1 LHVFLLD
8 FELFVHKPAGVYY
21 GVLPPALLQAG
32 RVTVFAVAI
41 I

>member
-1 LHVFLLD
+1 LHGFLLD
-8 FELFVHKPAGVYY
+8 YELFDHKPAGVYY
-21 GVLPPALLQAG
+21 AVLPLALLQAG